1 MSKKEDAKW
10 PTTSW
15 FSDYFAIWDK
25 RFSSDTFSTQHLVA
39 IIWALLHRMMVKTER
54 QASLYYHVYF
64 QQGTIDLFFL
74 SGFPVENIYKSQNS
88 RERKRLLFLASF
100 YHFHPL
106 HKMFSLQPLHLSEWF
121 NDERGLQKRIQE
133 LYYIFLLSKLL

>member
-1 MSKKEDAKW
+1 
-10 PTTSW
+10 
-15 FSDYFAIWDK
+15 
-25 RFSSDTFSTQHLVA
+25 
-39 IIWALLHRMMVKTER
+39 MVKTER

-64 QQGTIDLFFL
+64 QQGIIDLFFL

-100 YHFHPL
+100 YHFHLL
-106 HKMFSLQPLHLSEWF
+106 HKMFSLQPLHLSERF

-133 LYYIFLLSKLL
+133 LYYIFFIIKTSIRVNKGTGYLDLLMNMSFQLLIIVIKHSVIKLDVT